1 VTRPQKLRAAAAASL
16 AALALGLA
24 ACGSD
29 EGGGGGGLAG
39 SGDED
44 SSSSGDTTTTT
55 EEVVIQA
62 GGGDFNPA
70 DIFQKDGPGVVTI
83 ISIFGQGGDPLAAGG
98 AGQGSGFV
106 VSDDGEIVTNT
117 HVIATGGSGNGGGQP
132 EPAEQVFVE
141 FSDRDRVA
149 AEIVGFDPD
158 ADLALL
164 KIDPAAVG
172 EDLTVLPVSDR
183 DEYAVGEPVAAIG
196 SPFGERQSISVGI
209 VSAIDRSIESLSQF
223 SIDNAIQ
230 TDASINPGNSGG
242 PLLDGNGEVIG
253 VNQQIQTS
261 SGTNSGV
268 GFAIPATAIQFSLEQ
283 LREDGDVDYAY
294 LGVST
299 QGIWPQLAEE
309 LDLDVETGALIAEI
323 VEGGPAD
330 DAGLKGSDGQRTFQ
344 GAQFDT
350 GGDVIIAV
358 DGNRLERESDLAEL
372 ISRQRPGQTVQVEV
386 IRDGERQT
394 IEVELE
400 PRPGA
405 VAENN

>member
-1 VTRPQKLRAAAAASL
+1 MTRPQKLRAAAAASL

-29 EGGGGGGLAG
+29 EGGGGGLAG

-106 VSDDGEIVTNT
+106 VSDDGEIITNT

-132 EPAEQVFVE
+132 QPAEQVFVE

-164 KIDPAAVG
+164 KIDPASVG

-299 QGIWPQLAEE
+299 QGIWPQLADE
-309 LDLDVETGALIAEI
+309 LGLDVETGALIAEI

-330 DAGLKGSDGQRTFQ
+330 DAGLKGSDDQRTFQ
-344 GAQFDT
+344 GTQIDT

-400 PRPGA
+400 PRPGT
-405 VAENN
+405 VAEDN

>member
-29 EGGGGGGLAG
+29 EGGGGGLAG

-106 VSDDGEIVTNT
+106 VSDDGEIITNT

-132 EPAEQVFVE
+132 QPAEQVFVE

-164 KIDPAAVG
+164 KIDPASVG

-299 QGIWPQLAEE
+299 QGIWPQLADE
-309 LDLDVETGALIAEI
+309 LGLDVETGALIAEI

-330 DAGLKGSDGQRTFQ
+330 DAGLKGSDDQRTFQ
-344 GAQFDT
+344 GAQIDT

-400 PRPGA
+400 PRPGT
-405 VAENN
+405 VAEDN

>member
-1 VTRPQKLRAAAAASL
+1 VTRPQKLRAAAATSL

-29 EGGGGGGLAG
+29 EGGGGGLAG

-344 GAQFDT
+344 GAQIDT

-400 PRPGA
+400 PRPGT